1 MALLFELVG
10 NLSDPSS
17 SSQGSTVSQMLQTT
31 ENELCKTVRLNEFS
45 KTTMQSISVP
55 FFIRIFTLVHPRL
68 ILLYLLCY
76 LYLLLT
82 FWAWGFFM
90 FHPVW
95 WQFWLNTFVTHPVSS
110 FNQCRLILTNGRSR
124 GGPTL
129 IFRPNW
135 GPKSQRAEKCFLETG
150 PPLISR
156 CGSGTANWHN
166 VAKDPKY
173 LTALRT
179 RLKRGTF
186 FSLQVYDTM
195 KG

>member
-10 NLSDPSS
+10 NLSDLSS
-17 SSQGSTVSQMLQTT
+17 SSQGITVSQMSQTT
-31 ENELCKTVRLNEFS
+31 ENELCKTVRLNKFS

-55 FFIRIFTLVHPRL
+55 FFIGIFTLVHPRL

-82 FWAWGFFM
+82 FWAWGFF
-90 FHPVW
+90 HVSPSLVAILTI
-95 WQFWLNTFVTHPVSS
+95 LNTFVTHPVSS

-173 LTALRT
+173 PTALRT

-186 FSLQVYDTM
+186 F
-195 KG
+195 